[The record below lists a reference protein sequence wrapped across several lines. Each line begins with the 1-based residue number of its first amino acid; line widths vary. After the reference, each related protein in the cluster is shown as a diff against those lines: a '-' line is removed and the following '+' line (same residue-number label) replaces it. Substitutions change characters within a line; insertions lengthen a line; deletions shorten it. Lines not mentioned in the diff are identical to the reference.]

1 MEGKSDKTGVMIH
14 KVISEVDR
22 GAPLFVQEIAFQQGV
37 DEDLEAL
44 KERIHEFEWQAIV
57 VGTRLAIKELWAEK
71 NQKEMKPETN
81 KESLG

>member
-14 KVISEVDR
+14 RVISEVDR
-22 GAPLFVQEIAFQQGV
+22 GAPLFVQEIPFQKGV

-44 KERIHEFEWQAIV
+44 KQRIHEFEWKAIV
-57 VGTRLAIKELWAEK
+57 IGTQLAIKELWTEQ
-71 NQKEMKPETN
+71 NQTEVKLKTN